1 MLKSFLQ
8 WLAFTVA
15 GFGSLSGVYHLYL
28 QENPSRVVVVLDSS
42 FPMQPDQAQA
52 IAILNEIGSRRYT
65 EFSLYTEKGKVHSWL
80 PQLGVPD
87 SLRFYAPRDWSQLS
101 SLENNPEFSA
111 ANETILI
118 TNDPAAANQRTDW
131 SVVHLK

>member
-15 GFGSLSGVYHLYL
+15 GFGSLSGGYHLYL

-42 FPMQPDQAQA
+42 FPMEPDKAQA
-52 IAILNEIGSRRYT
+52 MAVLNEIGDRRYT
-65 EFSLYTEKGKVHSWL
+65 EFSLYTEKGRVHGWL
-80 PQLGVPD
+80 PELRAPD
-87 SLRFYAPRDWSQLS
+87 SVPFYAPRDWSQLS

-111 ANETILI
+111 ATETILV
-118 TNDPAAANQRTDW
+118 TNDPAAANQPTDW
-131 SVVHLK
+131 TVVHLK